1 MCQGTETPPDP
12 SCSTSKSIPCNVPLR
27 SRARTSACENFA
39 LSGWLTSLQLQ
50 RHWWILCS
58 KTQKGPDNCVAAV
71 AARNQRWDCRYGF
84 LKPQSKV
91 MCYIKWTPIMV
102 MQYPVVT
109 SYWVS
114 NHLLNFSHC
123 SYYASFQG
131 GGSAAWYRFPVVTSR
146 RHLCSCFRKA
156 KGNVASFAS
165 PTIWLRQKPRH
176 PLCWHS
182 DNGATT
188 ARTWLI
194 YPPDRLG
201 DWGAKLNLKKYQSK
215 LHKRIQKASTWSLSQ
230 LYEKIWCWAWTLRM
244 SSSISAS
251 AWYEN
256 KVLQPSLQT
265 HFWHHFFLFI

>member
-39 LSGWLTSLQLQ
+39 LFWADGLRTTT

-84 LKPQSKV
+84 LKPQSKDIY
-91 MCYIKWTPIMV
+91 YIKWTPIMV
-102 MQYPVVT
+102 MPYPVVT

-123 SYYASFQG
+123 LYHASLQG

-165 PTIWLRQKPRH
+165 PTI
-176 PLCWHS
+176 CWDRS
-182 DNGATT
+182 QGTPSAGIRTT
-188 ARTWLI
+188 EL
-194 YPPDRLG
+194 
-201 DWGAKLNLKKYQSK
+201 
-215 LHKRIQKASTWSLSQ
+215 Q
-230 LYEKIWCWAWTLRM
+230 LQERG
-244 SSSISAS
+244 
-251 AWYEN
+251 
-256 KVLQPSLQT
+256 
-265 HFWHHFFLFI
+265 